1 MTTLECA
8 EMSELVGGGFL
19 GGLSC
24 GLGLTASF
32 VAVISP
38 EPLSKLALV
47 TYGATLLG
55 CVSAF

>member
-1 MTTLECA
+1 MTALEA
-8 EMSELVGGGFL
+8 REMEEIVGGGFL
-19 GGLSC
+19 AGLSC

-38 EPLSKLALV
+38 DPFSKLALI

-55 CVSAF
+55 CVSAI